1 MEFSKLIEERR
12 SMRAYK
18 AAEPITDTDIESMIY
33 AAQQAPSWKN
43 SQTGRY
49 YAVSSKD
56 AVENFRSKCL
66 PGFNFERTENAL
78 AFIVTSF
85 KAGIS
90 GFAPDG
96 TQTDGTGNG
105 WGCYDLG
112 LQNSLL
118 LLKAKELGYD
128 TLIMGL
134 RKEAIIREMLGIPE
148 DEIIVSVIAV
158 GKGAVHAD
166 KPERQEIGS
175 ILKRF

>member
-1 MEFSKLIEERR
+1 MEFSKLIEMRR
-12 SMRAYK
+12 SVRAYEASNEIPLK
-18 AAEPITDTDIESMIY
+18 DIEEMVY

-49 YAVSSKD
+49 YVVKSPD
-56 AVENFRSKCL
+56 TREDFRKNCL

-78 AFIVTSF
+78 AFIVTAF
-85 KAGIS
+85 EEGVS

-96 TQTDGTGNG
+96 TATDENGNG

-128 TLIMGL
+128 TLVMGL
-134 RKEAIIREMLGIPE
+134 RKEAIIREILGIPNSQR
-148 DEIIVSVIAV
+148 IVSVIAV
-158 GKGAVHAD
+158 GKGAIAPE
-166 KPERQEIGS
+166 KPERKMLGE
-175 ILKRF
+175 ILKTF

>member
-1 MEFSKLIEERR
+1 MEFSRLIEIRR
-12 SMRAYK
+12 SVRAYEASDDVALK
-18 AAEPITDTDIESMIY
+18 DIEEIVY

-49 YAVSSKD
+49 YAVISKD
-56 AVENFRSKCL
+56 MREDFRKNCL

-78 AFIVTSF
+78 AYIVTAF
-85 KAGIS
+85 EEGVS

-96 TQTDGTGNG
+96 TPTDKNENG

-128 TLIMGL
+128 TLVMGL
-134 RKEAIIREMLGIPE
+134 RREELIRVMLDIPQSQR
-148 DEIIVSVIAV
+148 IVSVIAL
-158 GKGAVHAD
+158 GKGALAPE
-166 KPERQEIGS
+166 KPERKKLGE
-175 ILKRF
+175 ILKTF

>member
-1 MEFSKLIEERR
+1 MEFSKLIEIRR
-12 SMRAYK
+12 SVRAYGVSDD
-18 AAEPITDTDIESMIY
+18 ITIREIEEIVY

-49 YAVSSKD
+49 YAVMSKD
-56 AVENFRSKCL
+56 TRDDFRKKCL

-85 KAGIS
+85 EEGVS

-96 TQTDGTGNG
+96 NPTDDNGNG

-128 TLIMGL
+128 TLVMGL
-134 RKEAIIREMLGIPE
+134 RKEDAIREMLNVPATQR
-148 DEIIVSVIAV
+148 IVSVIAV
-158 GKGAVHAD
+158 GKGAIAPE
-166 KPERQEIGS
+166 KPERKMIGE
-175 ILKRF
+175 ILKTF